1 MEALGKNSVRE
12 LEPIMSYS
20 TLFGGWSP
28 MLLLAVLVMHTPGF
42 LEYIPIL
49 KLFKEGAFLLSSDK

>member
-1 MEALGKNSVRE
+1 MEALEKNSVRE

-28 MLLLAVLVMHTPGF
+28 MLLLAVLVMHTLGF
-42 LEYIPIL
+42 LEYIPIP
-49 KLFKEGAFLLSSDK
+49 KI

>member
-28 MLLLAVLVMHTPGF
+28 MLLLAVLVMHTLGF
-42 LEYIPIL
+42 LEYIPIP
-49 KLFKEGAFLLSSDK
+49 KIQKVPFFLSLDK